1 MGLLTYTPQT
11 ALAHAVQMIW
21 CWEGY
26 TPPHRRERILP
37 FGMMELTIDLSG
49 APMIITGADGGQP
62 QALAGAF
69 VAGARSRHFWVDTTH
84 PTSPM
89 SVWFKPGGARAFFG
103 VPASALHNQHVPL
116 ELLWGRSEADRLA
129 DSLREA
135 RTPAK
140 RFACIE
146 VALLSRL
153 NRAEP
158 AHRAVG
164 YALDVL
170 AAAPS
175 APAIAQIERC
185 IALSPPRFI
194 EVFREEVGLTPK
206 LYSRVQRFQHAA
218 RLMAAGACHGL
229 AEVALAAGYYDQ
241 AHFTREFRAF
251 SGLTPT
257 AYQPQSREHHS
268 NLADEGEG

>member
-1 MGLLTYTPQT
+1 L
-11 ALAHAVQMIW
+11 W

-26 TPPHRRERILP
+26 APPHRRERILP
-37 FGMMELTIDLSG
+37 FGMMELNIDLSG
-49 APMIITGADGGQP
+49 APMVITDAEGGQP
-62 QALAGAF
+62 QSLAGAF
-69 VAGARSRHFWVDTTH
+69 VAGARSRHFWVDTAHT
-84 PTSPM
+84 TSPM

-116 ELLWGRSEADRLA
+116 ELLWGRAEAERLA
-129 DSLREA
+129 DSLCEA
-135 RTPAK
+135 RTPAE
-140 RFACIE
+140 RFACVE
-146 VALLSRL
+146 AALLSRL
-153 NRAEP
+153 SRAEP

-164 YALDVL
+164 YALNML
-170 AAAPS
+170 TTAPS

-185 IALSPPRFI
+185 IALSPTRFI
-194 EVFREEVGLTPK
+194 DVFREEVGLTPK

-229 AEVALAAGYYDQ
+229 AEVALAAGYSDQ

-257 AYQPQSREHHS
+257 SYQPQSRDHHS
-268 NLADEGEG
+268 NLADDDGG